1 MNEYT
6 SLQEVVEEFHY
17 LNVPVKTELG
27 EMDVSLDYDE
37 FTTYLFSEE
46 KGCQYFPDGNVYIFS
61 AKKYLENDH

>member
-1 MNEYT
+1 MNEYK

-17 LNVPVKTELG
+17 INVPVKTELG

-46 KGCQYFPDGNVYIFS
+46 NGCQYFPNGQVYIFS

>member
-1 MNEYT
+1 MVEYK

-17 LNVPVKTELG
+17 LNIPVKTELS
-27 EMDVSLDYDE
+27 EMDVALDYEE

-46 KGCQYFPDGNVYIFS
+46 KGCQYFPDGKVYIFP

>member
-1 MNEYT
+1 MVEYK

-27 EMDVSLDYDE
+27 EMDVPFGYDE

-46 KGCQYFPDGNVYIFS
+46 KGCQYFPNGKVYIFS

>member
-1 MNEYT
+1 MNEYK

-17 LNVPVKTELG
+17 LNIPVKTELG
-27 EMDVSLDYDE
+27 EMDVALDYEE

-46 KGCQYFPDGNVYIFS
+46 KGCQYFPDGKVYIFP